1 MAAHIKPLILHAH
14 ATGPN
19 PVKIAMALEALH
31 IPYIAK
37 QWEFGDDPKKGVKGA
52 EYLKINENGRVPAI
66 EDPNTGV
73 VSWESG
79 ACMNY
84 IRRVYDMGNTIGPSG
99 DSAQDLVDFEK
110 WEYFLLSTLGPMT
123 GQTNWFR
130 HFHPQKNE
138 DALQRYTAQT
148 YRCYDVLEG
157 QLKKT
162 RGESILPSRVTA
174 VDYHFEPWVR
184 LYSFAGLSLDNYPMI
199 KKWLGL
205 MATREEVQE
214 AYIKIQGK
222 K

>member
-1 MAAHIKPLILHAH
+1 MASHVKPLVLHAH
-14 ATGPN
+14 ASGPN
-19 PVKIAMALEALH
+19 PVKIAMALEALQV
-31 IPYIAK
+31 PFEVK
-37 QWEFGDDPKKGVKGA
+37 QWDFSDNPKSGVKGA
-52 EYLKINENGRVPAI
+52 EFLKINENGRVPAI

-84 IRRVYDMGNTIGPSG
+84 VRRVYDKGNTIGPSG

-123 GQTNWFR
+123 GQTNWFK
-130 HFHPQKNE
+130 HFHSQKNE

-157 QLKKT
+157 HLKKT
-162 RGESILPSRVTA
+162 GGESIVPSRVSA

-205 MATREEVQE
+205 MAAREEVQE